1 MKKKK
6 TKVIIAVIILVI
18 FIIIGVVVYN
28 ILRDENKITS
38 AEKRWINDNSAKV
51 QNINV
56 LNNENVFGYNGE
68 GVFYDFI
75 EDFEKAYDL
84 DLNPV
89 TFNHGDAINGVSL
102 AVVNEINNN
111 QKLIYADHYILVS
124 KEHELIND
132 YNNLSS
138 KKIGLIKSNM
148 AYVTDYLSN
157 ISNLTLVQYENKN
170 DLLDAFSKQKDINYI
185 MVPMVEYLDTIL
197 KEKYQ
202 IIYHFGDI
210 KANYVLNQVDND
222 NFSSVLGKYLNTWL
236 NEKFMDYYNDE
247 ELKLFLTNLNISQ
260 TELDAMISMDYNYG
274 FVNNSPYEVLIS
286 GNYGGI
292 IAVYLKHFSDF
303 SGVEIN
309 FNKYNSLKKFN
320 RDLDKKKIDL
330 YFAYYNSADNYQE
343 LTLNMPIK
351 YSVAI
356 PSDDSKTVNS
366 LRSLANEIVY
376 VQEDSVL
383 ASYLKQFD
391 YLKIKEYQNAKDL
404 KKIAKKNKTIIMDSN
419 AYEYYAKN
427 TLNNYS
433 VRYSDYINKEYV
445 FKTKYDNAFSKILN
459 SYLMTLD
466 YQSLVYNGLDNH
478 SATVESGTFLGTIAK
493 YVLIVIG
500 ILVLIVMYLYHK
512 SQKIKIAK
520 KIKKED
526 KMKFIDQLTSLKN
539 RNYLNENIANWNK
552 NNIYPQATIVVDI
565 NNIQLINDT
574 LGYDEGD
581 EIIKAIANVLIRT
594 QIDNTD
600 IMRTDGNEFLIY
612 MIGYSQKQVTNY
624 IHKLNKE
631 FNKIDYEYGVA
642 IGYSMIKDNAKTIE
656 DAINESVDEMRQQ
669 KKAKKEKNDDKKN

>member
-1 MKKKK
+1 
-6 TKVIIAVIILVI
+6 
-18 FIIIGVVVYN
+18 
-28 ILRDENKITS
+28 
-38 AEKRWINDNSAKV
+38 
-51 QNINV
+51 
-56 LNNENVFGYNGE
+56 
-68 GVFYDFI
+68 
-75 EDFEKAYDL
+75 
-84 DLNPV
+84 
-89 TFNHGDAINGVSL
+89 
-102 AVVNEINNN
+102 
-111 QKLIYADHYILVS
+111 
-124 KEHELIND
+124 
-132 YNNLSS
+132 
-138 KKIGLIKSNM
+138 
-148 AYVTDYLSN
+148 
-157 ISNLTLVQYENKN
+157 
-170 DLLDAFSKQKDINYI
+170 
-185 MVPMVEYLDTIL
+185 
-197 KEKYQ
+197 
-202 IIYHFGDI
+202 
-210 KANYVLNQVDND
+210 
-222 NFSSVLGKYLNTWL
+222 
-236 NEKFMDYYNDE
+236 
-247 ELKLFLTNLNISQ
+247 
-260 TELDAMISMDYNYG
+260 
-274 FVNNSPYEVLIS
+274 
-286 GNYGGI
+286 
-292 IAVYLKHFSDF
+292 
-303 SGVEIN
+303 
-309 FNKYNSLKKFN
+309 
-320 RDLDKKKIDL
+320 
-330 YFAYYNSADNYQE
+330 
-343 LTLNMPIK
+343 
-351 YSVAI
+351 
-356 PSDDSKTVNS
+356 
-366 LRSLANEIVY
+366 
-376 VQEDSVL
+376 
-383 ASYLKQFD
+383 
-391 YLKIKEYQNAKDL
+391 
-404 KKIAKKNKTIIMDSN
+404 MDSN